1 MGSLL
6 LLATTASEVESELA
20 KAGFGLNLDIL
31 ETNIVNLL
39 IVIGILFYFGRGFLG
54 NILSERRAKI
64 ETAIREAE
72 ERVKQAEA
80 ALAEGEKKLAQ
91 AQEEAKR
98 ILAAAEEN
106 AKAAREA
113 ILARAAKDIE
123 KMRAEAARDME
134 SERERISKEIRA
146 RVAAMALEKVEL
158 QLKERLDDYAQN
170 KLIERSIAM
179 LGGSK

>member
-1 MGSLL
+1 MGNLL

-20 KAGFGLNLDIL
+20 AGFGLNLDIL

-80 ALAEGEKKLAQ
+80 ALAESEKKLAQ

-113 ILARAAKDIE
+113 ILAQAAKDIE
-123 KMRAEAARDME
+123 KMRAEAARDLE
-134 SERERISKEIRA
+134 SEKERISKELRA

-170 KLIERSIAM
+170 QLIERSIAM